1 MKENLKK
8 CIDMIYINKNYE
20 YFFNKSKCK
29 LTFISSLIESAQSY
43 CRNIEYFEEGINPS
57 LEIYFYYDL
66 FREGE
71 LEIEYFTLLKI
82 SKVANLY
89 SFEHEFCIN
98 NPDPNRMTPVLDGFG
113 DQAYTQ
119 TQKELED
126 LVSKILQDIGF
137 NKILLSELDEVVCE
151 IELPDKNI
159 FGSQLTVENALFRD
173 LFNICE

>member
-1 MKENLKK
+1 
-8 CIDMIYINKNYE
+8 MIYINKNYE

-71 LEIEYFTLLKI
+71 LEIEYVTLLKI
-82 SKVANLY
+82 SKVANVY
-89 SFEHEFCIN
+89 CFEHEFFIN

-126 LVSKILQDIGF
+126 LVSKILQDNGF

-151 IELPDKNI
+151 VELPDKNI